1 MGMIIS
7 KHLDTMVE
15 NGHDD
20 SKYERSRLL
29 CLDDPISYVDIPGSK
44 LTHSVPVYHVD
55 TMYVRKGS
63 DRGPVFKC
71 SGLRYELYHTIYQEP
86 LPAAEHF
93 SSTLGRKV
101 FRFIG
106 MACLA
111 EDALPVTPL
120 GLVMIYA
127 DAWVSFSDL
136 FVNNDDDDIDTDSLT
151 HATAVA
157 SC

>member
-1 MGMIIS
+1 
-7 KHLDTMVE
+7 VE

-29 CLDDPISYVDIPGSK
+29 CLGEPSSCVDIRGSK

-55 TMYVRKGS
+55 TMYVSKLTTGDEGS
-63 DRGPVFKC
+63 ENTNTNTRGPVFKC

-86 LPAAEHF
+86 LPVAKHF
-93 SSTLGRKV
+93 SSALGRKV

-106 MACLA
+106 LACLA

-120 GLVMIYA
+120 GVVMIYA
-127 DAWVSFSDL
+127 DAWVSVSDVG
-136 FVNNDDDDIDTDSLT
+136 VNNDDDDIGTDSLT
-151 HATAVA
+151 HATAVT